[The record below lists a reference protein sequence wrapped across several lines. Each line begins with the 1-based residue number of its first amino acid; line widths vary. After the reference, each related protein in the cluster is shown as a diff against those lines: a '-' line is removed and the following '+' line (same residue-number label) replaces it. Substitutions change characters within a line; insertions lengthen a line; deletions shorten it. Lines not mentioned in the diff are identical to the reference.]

1 LRCGGWR
8 RNPVNVPVI
17 DPSTLLSTL
26 AQVSGTLAA
35 LIGFLGLWKLDGLE
49 REDGRV
55 EHELRQ
61 LMSRHRQVGDYGLW
75 TLPRHRTYG
84 REAAVAPNKL
94 YLIAKKDILASA
106 SPAFISWRI
115 SPMRRNRHF
124 CLVFERLQA
133 TYWVIFMA
141 NCQGQT

>member
-1 LRCGGWR
+1 MDSLHCDGWR

-61 LMSRHRQVGDYGLW
+61 LMPRHRQVGD
-75 TLPRHRTYG
+75 
-84 REAAVAPNKL
+84 
-94 YLIAKKDILASA
+94 
-106 SPAFISWRI
+106 
-115 SPMRRNRHF
+115 
-124 CLVFERLQA
+124 
-133 TYWVIFMA
+133 
-141 NCQGQT
+141 